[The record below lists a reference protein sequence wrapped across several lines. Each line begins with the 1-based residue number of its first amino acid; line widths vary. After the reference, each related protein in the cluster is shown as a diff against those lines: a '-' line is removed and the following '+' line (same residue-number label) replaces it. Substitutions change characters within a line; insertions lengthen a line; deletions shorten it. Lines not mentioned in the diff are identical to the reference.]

1 MTEMKM
7 KLALLTAV
15 ASLAMAQGMRGP
27 MGMGP
32 GGGGAAPTFDNIKTY
47 LTLTDSQLTAIEAIR
62 TSARTANQQTLT
74 DLRTKETALQTLLKS
89 TNPDPAAVG
98 KLMVDIQALRA
109 TLHTANTSLT
119 DQAVALLTPDQ
130 KTKLA
135 TLAAAAALQPQIRE
149 ASMLL
154 LLTPPTPPAGE
165 MGPAGMGHGMMGHG
179 MMGMGPGRR

>member
-1 MTEMKM
+1 MKM

-27 MGMGP
+27 MGMGMGP

-62 TSARTANQQTLT
+62 TSARTANQQTMT
-74 DLRTKETALQTLLKS
+74 DLRTKETALQALLKS
-89 TNPDPAAVG
+89 SNPDPAAVG

-109 TLHTANTSLT
+109 TMHTANTSLT

-135 TLAAAAALQPQIRE
+135 SLAAAAALQPQIHE

-154 LLTPPTPPAGE
+154 LLTPPAHGAGE
-165 MGPAGMGHGMMGHG
+165 MGPGGMGHG